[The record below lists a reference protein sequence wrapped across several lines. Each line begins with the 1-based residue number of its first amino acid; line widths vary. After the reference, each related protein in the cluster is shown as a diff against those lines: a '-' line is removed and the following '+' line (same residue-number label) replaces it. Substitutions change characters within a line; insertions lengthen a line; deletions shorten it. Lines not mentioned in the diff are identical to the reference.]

1 MTQFWI
7 MLELLFAA
15 NAATNQKRL
24 VLLERVDLK
33 LKILKTM
40 IRLAYD
46 VRALD
51 VQKYLLLQ
59 EKLFEIGR
67 MLGGW
72 IKETKTNL

>member
-1 MTQFWI
+1 